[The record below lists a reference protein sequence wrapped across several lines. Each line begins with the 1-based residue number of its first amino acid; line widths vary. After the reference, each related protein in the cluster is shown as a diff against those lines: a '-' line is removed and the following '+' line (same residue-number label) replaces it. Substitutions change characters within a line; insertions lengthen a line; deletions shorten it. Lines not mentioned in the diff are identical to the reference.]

1 MAKKKVCK
9 RCKMFVDAD
18 TCAQCGTSSFSNS
31 WQGRLF
37 ITDAENSMIAQKIG
51 IKLKGEYAI
60 KVK

>member
-9 RCKMFVDAD
+9 RCKLFVEENA
-18 TCAQCGTSSFSNS
+18 CPQCGISSFSNS
-31 WQGRLF
+31 WQGRIL

>member
-9 RCKMFVDAD
+9 RCKLFVE
-18 TCAQCGTSSFSNS
+18 TESCPQCGISSFSNS
-31 WQGRLF
+31 WQGRIL